1 MKDEDLL
8 AVAVDIRNWVRAA
21 CHGSVKT
28 LLETAL
34 PDAKT
39 RLAYQMTDGKASIAE
54 IRARCKMSPNDV
66 VALQNRCVSYG
77 IMDMTTENRRRRLF
91 DLHDFGLISQDKSA
105 KNK

>member
-1 MKDEDLL
+1 MNDDLL
-8 AVAVDIRNWVRAA
+8 AIATDIRNWVRAA

-34 PDAKT
+34 ADAKT
-39 RLAYQMTDGKASIAE
+39 RLAYQMTDGKTTIAE

-77 IMDMTTENRRRRLF
+77 IMEVTAENRRRRLF
-91 DLHDFGLISQDKSA
+91 DLHDFGLIAQDKPT
-105 KNK
+105 KKK